1 VRSEAADREDL
12 NVIDATCPLVAKVHV
27 EARRFAA
34 QEYDLVLIGH
44 ADHEEVIGTRG
55 EAPDRIRVVSSLDD
69 VDQLDL
75 DPERP
80 LAYLTQTTLAVD
92 ETAEIID
99 ALKARVPALVGP
111 NSNDICYAT
120 QNRQDAVRSI
130 AHRCDLM
137 LVVGSR
143 NSSNTA
149 RLVEVAEREG
159 CRAELIEDASQL
171 ELSWLMGARS
181 IGVTSGASV
190 PEVLV
195 EEVVRS
201 LSSLGPAHLSEERIV
216 QETMHFALP
225 TKVR

>member
-1 VRSEAADREDL
+1 
-12 NVIDATCPLVAKVHV
+12 
-27 EARRFAA
+27 
-34 QEYDLVLIGH
+34 
-44 ADHEEVIGTRG
+44 
-55 EAPDRIRVVSSLDD
+55 
-69 VDQLDL
+69 
-75 DPERP
+75 
-80 LAYLTQTTLAVD
+80 LAVD

-99 ALKARVPALVGP
+99 ALRARFPDVAGP

-137 LVVGSR
+137 LVVGSA

-159 CRAELIEDASQL
+159 CRAELIEDSTQL

-181 IGVTSGASV
+181 IGITAGASV

-195 EEVVRS
+195 QEVVSS
-201 LSSLGPAHLSEERIV
+201 LSSLGPAHLSEERIM
-216 QETMHFALP
+216 QETTHFALP
-225 TKVR
+225 TRVR